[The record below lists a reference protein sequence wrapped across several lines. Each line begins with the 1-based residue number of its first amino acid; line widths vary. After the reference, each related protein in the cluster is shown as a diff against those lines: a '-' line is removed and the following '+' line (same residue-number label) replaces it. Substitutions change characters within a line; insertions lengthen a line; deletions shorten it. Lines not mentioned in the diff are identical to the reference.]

1 MKIKRTDNTDE
12 NIRYFKEITAEDMAE
27 LDISAASG
35 VGLTPQE
42 RCISYHDN
50 THICQI
56 INIVNYR

>member
-42 RCISYHDN
+42 RYISYHDN